1 MYFCIFIS
9 LTEIPLLVFLYVIG
23 LKIASIEGPRCS
35 QNLCS
40 VYSNEAVLMETEFI
54 SVELQQYLMH
64 PWHELV

>member
-1 MYFCIFIS
+1 
-9 LTEIPLLVFLYVIG
+9 VIG